1 MSGKMARMNSR
12 DVPLLLRWAPSIL
25 IMGAIFFFSSLP
37 SSQIP
42 SFGEWDVLIKKAGHA
57 TGYALLGLAYYYAL
71 PPRLSS
77 GIRWILAFFMAILFA
92 MSDEFHQSFVMG
104 RNSSIID
111 VGIDALGAAIALT
124 IAAFYSS
131 NSTSNSSI

>member
-1 MSGKMARMNSR
+1 MAHMRKR
-12 DVPLLLRWAPSIL
+12 ELPLIVRWVPSIL

-37 SSQIP
+37 ASRVP
-42 SFGEWDVLIKKAGHA
+42 SFGEWDFLIKKAGHA
-57 TGYALLGLAYYYAL
+57 SGYALLGLAYFFAL

-77 GIRWILAFFMAILFA
+77 GFRWVLAMVMAILFA
-92 MSDEFHQSFVMG
+92 LSDEFHQSFVQD

-111 VGIDALGAAIALT
+111 VGIDAIGAAIALA

-131 NSTSNSSI
+131 NSNSNSSI